1 MTFSRKYTEEQL
13 QMAQRYVGASI
24 KNVVCKSPM
33 HNPTNF
39 FVYAE
44 LYDKDGVLMM
54 SATLDDC
61 VERMS
66 FVAEC
71 LAYWKHFSTATA

>member
-1 MTFSRKYTEEQL
+1 MPFSRKYTEEQL

-24 KNVVCKSPM
+24 TNIVCKAPM

-54 SATLDDC
+54 AATLDDC
-61 VERMS
+61 VERMA

-71 LAYWKHFSTATA
+71 LAYWKQFSTATA